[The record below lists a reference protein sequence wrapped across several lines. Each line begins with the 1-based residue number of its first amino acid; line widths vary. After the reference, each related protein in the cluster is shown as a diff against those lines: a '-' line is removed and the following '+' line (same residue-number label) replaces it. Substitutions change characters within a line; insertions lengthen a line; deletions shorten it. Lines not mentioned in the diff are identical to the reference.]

1 MTERKEIS
9 SAFGE
14 LETTETLTMDQIEA
28 KACDLLAQ
36 LSLDEKI
43 GLMCGDT
50 PFWPGFAD
58 MMGGGYSQRPWPAG
72 GGAGLGIPGIRL
84 SDGPRQIGRASCRG
98 RVQISVGA
106 VSLKKKRDI
115 EPHRATL

>member
-50 PFWPGFAD
+50 PFWPGFAA

-72 GGAGLGIPGIRL
+72 GVPRRGVPRL
-84 SDGPRQIGRASCRG
+84 RFSGGPRRLVMPGGR
-98 RVQISVGA
+98 
-106 VSLKKKRDI
+106 
-115 EPHRATL
+115 TLPVPRS